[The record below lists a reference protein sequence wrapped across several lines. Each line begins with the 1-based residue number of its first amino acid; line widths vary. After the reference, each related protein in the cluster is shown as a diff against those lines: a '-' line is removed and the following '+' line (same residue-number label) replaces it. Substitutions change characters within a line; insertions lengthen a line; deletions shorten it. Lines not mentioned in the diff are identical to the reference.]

1 MSLKKRD
8 NFKKKNEN
16 RMIKLKEIKKFKIN
30 INKKCKKIKKNLWDL
45 LKKGLY
51 KNYKQSWKN

>member
-30 INKKCKKIKKNLWDL
+30 INKKCKKIKKNSWDL
-45 LKKGLY
+45 LKKGIY
-51 KNYKQSWKN
+51 KNYK